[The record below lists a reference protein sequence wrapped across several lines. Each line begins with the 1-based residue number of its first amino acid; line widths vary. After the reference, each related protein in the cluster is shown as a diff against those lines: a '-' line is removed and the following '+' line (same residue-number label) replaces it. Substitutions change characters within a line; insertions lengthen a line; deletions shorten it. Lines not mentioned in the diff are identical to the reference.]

1 MKRYTIIAANWK
13 MHLRAD
19 EARQLADAIALCRP
33 PEHTRIILAP
43 PFVYLYEMVQR
54 TASHPHIH
62 ISAQNCSQFS
72 QGAYTGEVAAFMLQS
87 IGCKYVIIGHSERR
101 KYFGET
107 DAIVYEKMLR
117 AIENDLT
124 PILCCGEPLDVRQ
137 QNQHREYVFHQLQN
151 TLFHLDERQL
161 TDIIL
166 AYEPIWA
173 IGTGIAA
180 STEQIQEMHH
190 FIRQSIAE
198 HYGSAIA
205 QQCYILYGGSV
216 KPQNATEILSLE
228 DVDGALVGGAS
239 LQADSFCAIVR
250 ASAAHRKD

>member
-1 MKRYTIIAANWK
+1 MKRYTILAANWK
-13 MHLRAD
+13 MHLRAE
-19 EARQLADAIALCRP
+19 EARHLADTVAQCP
-33 PEHTRIILAP
+33 PPAHTRVILAP
-43 PFVYLYEMVQR
+43 PFVYLYEIVQR
-54 TASHPHIH
+54 TRNAPHIH
-62 ISAQNCSQFS
+62 ISAQNCSQFP
-72 QGAYTGEVAAFMLQS
+72 QGAYTGEIAAFMLQS

-101 KYFGET
+101 QYFDET

-124 PILCCGEPLDVRQ
+124 PILCCGEPLDARQ
-137 QNQHREYVFHQLQN
+137 NNTYKEYVYQQLKN

-161 TDIIL
+161 TDTIL

-180 STEQIQEMHH
+180 STQQIQEMHH

-216 KPQNATEILSLE
+216 KPHNAAAILHLD

-239 LQADSFCAIVR
+239 LQADSFCDIIQ
-250 ASAAHRKD
+250 ASASHPQD